1 MVILDDPD
9 PIPTAENN
17 HDNNEVFS
25 YNDEPDVY
33 DLSEVTFQLSFTY
46 SLSGFVLWSL
56 PCLQKWSYELFLE
69 PIIVLNWIINTCL
82 AGIDVTI
89 CWSHFWNSFE
99 CCLHTIAKDM
109 WEELQSRFNQ
119 GNAPQLYHIKKEVNS
134 FS

>member
-46 SLSGFVLWSL
+46 SLSGF
-56 PCLQKWSYELFLE
+56 
-69 PIIVLNWIINTCL
+69 
-82 AGIDVTI
+82 
-89 CWSHFWNSFE
+89 
-99 CCLHTIAKDM
+99 
-109 WEELQSRFNQ
+109 
-119 GNAPQLYHIKKEVNS
+119 
-134 FS
+134 